1 MAVAD
6 REGLKQYCLR
16 RLGEP
21 VIKVNTDDTQL
32 EDRIDEALEVY
43 QEKHY
48 DATENDWVF
57 YALTQLD
64 FDNGYITIPDD
75 ILIVMD
81 ILPFSEMMSQN
92 DMFSSEYQLALSALS
107 PWHSFNQLDYYMQMV
122 NYESII
128 QLTSVTPTI
137 QFSRHA
143 RKLKVFANIT
153 DLGVGYKFGVHVQ
166 RIINPDVTLS
176 IYNDKWL
183 KEFTTAL
190 FKRQWG
196 ENLSKFNEVQLLGGV
211 TINGE
216 RIMTEAVAEIE
227 KLLETLETT
236 YQEPVGFIMG

>member
-1 MAVAD
+1 
-6 REGLKQYCLR
+6 
-16 RLGEP
+16 
-21 VIKVNTDDTQL
+21 
-32 EDRIDEALEVY
+32 
-43 QEKHY
+43 
-48 DATENDWVF
+48 
-57 YALTQLD
+57 
-64 FDNGYITIPDD
+64 
-75 ILIVMD
+75 
-81 ILPFSEMMSQN
+81 
-92 DMFSSEYQLALSALS
+92 
-107 PWHSFNQLDYYMQMV
+107 
-122 NYESII
+122 
-128 QLTSVTPTI
+128 
-137 QFSRHA
+137 
-143 RKLKVFANIT
+143 VFANIN